1 MVLATK
7 YAYEY
12 QKSLEEIGLQAN
24 VSEEELHRL
33 HDAVLTTSSATAT
46 STDEIAKAYLQV
58 EKAGIKGAQADT
70 MVTQAAMLAKVA
82 HADLNKTISAGIVIQ
97 QLGIAKGMNTVQMYD
112 ALYGAVKNS
121 KLSLDELTSV
131 FQGKAALAISNYGIK
146 LNEVAGV
153 AGVFKKSNMD
163 AGAGMA
169 GLQLALAK
177 LTTRN
182 AKANDTL
189 KGVGLTQAQIA
200 ADLKKPNGLVTMFQ
214 DLSTHIGKAGMPM
227 QQFLNSLVGARG
239 AQGLGFL
246 IKQLPALQQM
256 SSGAGASV
264 KDAFGEWLKNPEG
277 AMEKFK
283 TTLKNTLITV
293 GDFILPVAS
302 KVLNW
307 VNSFTDQL
315 KKSPGL
321 RIAFETALGAAVG
334 AAFIAKA
341 KKAFNWLQDLIGKG
355 KQAAQL
361 AATTANTA
369 ALDANTAALLGNDV
383 AGGAGALA
391 GEGAVA
397 GAGGITAGGL
407 LTIAAP
413 IAAGALALFYAAN
426 AGPKTNP
433 KYLPKTG
440 TNLGGGGRDRVD
452 LLHPNDW
459 QVGNKKT
466 TTNVTVTVNGKSGG
480 KASGPTRA
488 DFPSR
493 R

>member
-1 MVLATK
+1 M
-7 YAYEY
+7 
-12 QKSLEEIGLQAN
+12 
-24 VSEEELHRL
+24 
-33 HDAVLTTSSATAT
+33 
-46 STDEIAKAYLQV
+46 
-58 EKAGIKGAQADT
+58 
-70 MVTQAAMLAKVA
+70 
-82 HADLNKTISAGIVIQ
+82 
-97 QLGIAKGMNTVQMYD
+97 
-112 ALYGAVKNS
+112 
-121 KLSLDELTSV
+121 
-131 FQGKAALAISNYGIK
+131 
-146 LNEVAGV
+146 
-153 AGVFKKSNMD
+153 
-163 AGAGMA
+163 
-169 GLQLALAK
+169 
-177 LTTRN
+177 
-182 AKANDTL
+182 
-189 KGVGLTQAQIA
+189 
-200 ADLKKPNGLVTMFQ
+200 
-214 DLSTHIGKAGMPM
+214 
-227 QQFLNSLVGARG
+227 
-239 AQGLGFL
+239 
-246 IKQLPALQQM
+246 
-256 SSGAGASV
+256 
-264 KDAFGEWLKNPEG
+264 
-277 AMEKFK
+277 
-283 TTLKNTLITV
+283 
-293 GDFILPVAS
+293 
-302 KVLNW
+302 LNW